1 MTLTE
6 FFLLLV
12 VAGISGSI
20 GQAIS
25 GYTRSGCIT
34 SIAIG
39 FIGATIGVWIAR
51 ELSLPEFFMLSFGT
65 QKFPVVWSILGSAL
79 FISVIGKL
87 GLKKKKR

>member
-1 MTLTE
+1 MSFTD
-6 FFLLLV
+6 FFLLLA
-12 VAGISGSI
+12 VAGICGSI

-39 FIGATIGVWIAR
+39 FIGAVLGVWIAR
-51 ELSLPEFFMLSFGT
+51 ELSLPEFFMLKFGE
-65 QKFPVVWSILGSAL
+65 QSFPVIWSILGSAL
-79 FISVIGKL
+79 FISVIGKI